1 MINSRKM
8 KWAVHIARMEAIRNA
23 YKTLIGNPEE
33 DRNAYYRNRA
43 RRCGM
48 DSSGSGEGP
57 VAGCCEQSNG
67 LSRSIKVE

>member
-48 DSSGSGEGP
+48 DSSGSG
-57 VAGCCEQSNG
+57 
-67 LSRSIKVE
+67 